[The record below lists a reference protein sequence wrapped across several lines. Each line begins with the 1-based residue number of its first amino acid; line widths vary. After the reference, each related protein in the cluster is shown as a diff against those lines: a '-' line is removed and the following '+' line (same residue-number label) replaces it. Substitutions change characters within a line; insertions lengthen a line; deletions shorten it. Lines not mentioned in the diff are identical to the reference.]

1 MAKAKDEKYACNYA
15 GYEKN
20 SAGDFTGGRL
30 EDCGEQAD
38 LMLKYETRFWP
49 MYFGRIVFCPAHS
62 KKIWELI
69 ESMVEVDA

>member
-49 MYFGRIVFCPAHS
+49 MYFGR
-62 KKIWELI
+62 LL
-69 ESMVEVDA
+69 